1 MVMTRRDMLA
11 STAAGGIALSADGAA
26 AKNAFFELR
35 YIRMRNSPAEQ
46 VRRTSDFLSKGY
58 VPAARRAG
66 IGPLGF
72 FSGVFAAGTPFTLVL
87 STHPSLA
94 AMEAAREKLAADS
107 EFQKVLAEYNS
118 GEVPYVRMESSL
130 LRTFD
135 SIPAIEVP
143 PTESNRPAR
152 IFEMRTYE
160 SNNETT
166 LRRKI
171 KMFDDVEIAAFRR
184 SGMQPVYFGE
194 TIVGPNMPN
203 LTYML
208 TFDNM
213 AARDK
218 AWQAFS
224 ADPEWKKVR
233 AQPELSDALIVS
245 NISDS
250 ILRPLAF
257 SDIR

>member
-1 MVMTRRDMLA
+1 MIA
-11 STAAGGIALSADGAA
+11 TAAVAGAVLPAEGAA
-26 AKNAFFELR
+26 SKNAYFELR
-35 YIRMRNSPAEQ
+35 YFRMRNSPAEQ

-72 FSGVFAAGTPFTLVL
+72 FSGLYAQGTPFTLVL
-87 STHPSLA
+87 SSYPSLA
-94 AMEAAREKLAADS
+94 AMEASREKLAEDS
-107 EFQKVLAEYNS
+107 EFQKALAGYDA
-118 GEVPYVRMESSL
+118 GELPYSRMESSL

-135 SIPAIEVP
+135 SMPAVEVP
-143 PTESNRPAR
+143 PALSSRAAR

-160 SNNETT
+160 SNSETT

-171 KMFDDVEIAAFRR
+171 KMFNDSEIAVFRR
-184 SGMQPVYFGE
+184 SGMQPVFFGE

-208 TFDNM
+208 AFENM

-218 AWQAFS
+218 AWQAFG
-224 ADPEWKKVR
+224 ADPEWQKIRV
-233 AQPELSDALIVS
+233 QPELSDALIVS